1 MGVCVCVYLPINA
14 GHRAPGHAVGH
25 VSVFVD
31 VVVQQILEASI
42 TELKQLVRVRRSTW
56 TRRDAEF
63 RRSKGA
69 LNDTEDTLV

>member
-1 MGVCVCVYLPINA
+1 MCVCVYLPIHA

-31 VVVQQILEASI
+31 VVIQEILEASI

-56 TRRDAEF
+56 MRSDAEF
-63 RRSKGA
+63 RGGRRGIKRH
-69 LNDTEDTLV
+69 EDAGD